1 MKNTNEVS
9 YKKLKYTCN
18 PDIFNFETTDELNTN
33 YKGVGQERGIKSLEF
48 GLRVDTNGYNL
59 YLEGPT
65 GSGKTTYTRNYLKK
79 LSKSKKTPPDWCYIY
94 NFDNPNEP
102 IAMSLP
108 AGDGQRFKDAMDKF
122 IKEIKVDIH
131 NTFKNSNFESEKNQI
146 VQKYQEKRDKLLEN
160 LNKKSAKYGFV
171 VKSADNGVYMMPVVD
186 GKVIKEEEFNELDA
200 DVKKE
205 YEDKSTIVQEQII
218 QVIQQ
223 IKELDAE
230 SEKKFQNGKQTLHY
244 LQLKVILHM

>member
-102 IAMSLP
+102 IAVNFRSLVPELSKLERYTHLIHSYP
-108 AGDGQRFKDAMDKF
+108 A
-122 IKEIKVDIH
+122 
-131 NTFKNSNFESEKNQI
+131 
-146 VQKYQEKRDKLLEN
+146 KLLANIPFYFFATDELCPQV
-160 LNKKSAKYGFV
+160 LNYYMKKPRNCQ
-171 VKSADNGVYMMPVVD
+171 VKNHHKPQKAS
-186 GKVIKEEEFNELDA
+186 
-200 DVKKE
+200 
-205 YEDKSTIVQEQII
+205 
-218 QVIQQ
+218 
-223 IKELDAE
+223 
-230 SEKKFQNGKQTLHY
+230 
-244 LQLKVILHM
+244 

>member
-1 MKNTNEVS
+1 
-9 YKKLKYTCN
+9 
-18 PDIFNFETTDELNTN
+18 
-33 YKGVGQERGIKSLEF
+33 
-48 GLRVDTNGYNL
+48 
-59 YLEGPT
+59 
-65 GSGKTTYTRNYLKK
+65 
-79 LSKSKKTPPDWCYIY
+79 
-94 NFDNPNEP
+94 
-102 IAMSLP
+102 MSLP

-122 IKEIKVDIH
+122 IKEIRVDIQ

-230 SEKKFQNGKQTLHY
+230 SEKKVSEWQANIALFTIEGHTSICTKSNFKRNKKINKFLDGVKKDIIKNINTFIDQPKQDENDKQKMPEEMPWDNYSVNLFVDNSNV
-244 LQLKVILHM
+244 QGAPVIMDSDYSFIILFW